1 MRVSVFLEPN
11 NRHLQ
16 KTVRKVQTYMTPPHF
31 PILHKFAAQGLP
43 DTEVFSCIEEHF
55 VIFFLYFYPVLE
67 PMHTEELMVL

>member
-1 MRVSVFLEPN
+1 
-11 NRHLQ
+11 
-16 KTVRKVQTYMTPPHF
+16 MTPPHF

-67 PMHTEELMVL
+67 PMHTEELMVLWGVEAHEQIGLCLQ